1 MSESQNN
8 KRTSSQK
15 IKTLCEVAVM
25 VAVALAL
32 SYVELELGAAGGSV
46 GFVMIPIFLICFR
59 HGFSWG
65 LAAGLVF
72 GTLKCLL
79 TEGIGYG
86 WQAMLLDYSVAY
98 LVCGVC
104 GLWKKPKLS
113 GLVLGTLAGS
123 TARWFIHT
131 LSGVILW
138 GEWMP
143 DVYLGMAMNNVWL
156 YSMLYNGIY
165 MSLNCVVAIAVLMLL
180 YKKAHILFE
189 VK

>member
-1 MSESQNN
+1 MNEHQN
-8 KRTSSQK
+8 KRSNQK
-15 IKTLCEVAVM
+15 LKTMCEVAVM

-32 SYVELELGAAGGSV
+32 SYIELELGAAGGSV

-98 LVCGVC
+98 LACGLC
-104 GLWKKPKLS
+104 GLWKKPKVS
-113 GLVLGTLAGS
+113 GVVAGTLVGSAPAGS
-123 TARWFIHT
+123 STPSAASSCGASICLRNIWACRWIMCGCILCCITASIC
-131 LSGVILW
+131 
-138 GEWMP
+138 P
-143 DVYLGMAMNNVWL
+143 
-156 YSMLYNGIY
+156 
-165 MSLNCVVAIAVLMLL
+165 
-180 YKKAHILFE
+180 
-189 VK
+189 

>member
-1 MSESQNN
+1 MNESQNN

-25 VAVALAL
+25 VAVSLAL

-104 GLWKKPKLS
+104 GLWKKPNLS
-113 GLVLGTLAGS
+113 GVVLGTLVGS
-123 TARWFIHT
+123 TARWLIHT
-131 LSGVILW
+131 ISGVILW

-165 MSLNCVVAIAVLMLL
+165 MSLNCAIAIAVLVLL
-180 YKKAHILFE
+180 YKRAHVLFE